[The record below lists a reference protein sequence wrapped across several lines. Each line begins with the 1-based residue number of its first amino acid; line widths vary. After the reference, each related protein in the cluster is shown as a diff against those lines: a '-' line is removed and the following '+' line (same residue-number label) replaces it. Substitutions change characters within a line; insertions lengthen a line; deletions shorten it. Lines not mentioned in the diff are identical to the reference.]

1 MGWEEVWRVAMKH
14 FIAEPIELRIA
25 IGLALAFSALMI
37 LIGLRHAFRSS
48 GPAIEAPPQ
57 EILRPLALS
66 TKVLVPLAAA
76 PSALTSAKAHPYR
89 PQKSALPER
98 CKPIKAEAKLHTAP
112 RPLIRGHKVVAKRL
126 RPAG

>member
-25 IGLALAFSALMI
+25 IGLALALAALMI

-48 GPAIEAPPQ
+48 GPVIEAPPP
-57 EILRPLALS
+57 EILCPLSLS
-66 TKVLVPLAAA
+66 TKALVPLAAVTA
-76 PSALTSAKAHPYR
+76 DEPCAKTNPFR
-89 PQKSALPER
+89 PLKAALPER